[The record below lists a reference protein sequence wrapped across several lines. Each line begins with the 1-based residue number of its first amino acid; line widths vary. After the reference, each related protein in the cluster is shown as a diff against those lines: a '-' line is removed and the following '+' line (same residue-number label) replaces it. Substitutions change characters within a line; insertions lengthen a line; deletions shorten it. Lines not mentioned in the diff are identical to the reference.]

1 MLAPMMI
8 VLALVGTAPAPD
20 LQGTPAPA
28 PQQQP
33 IQVSLNNDGRYGF
46 GEPIHVRVRPADD
59 GFLVVLRTDVHG
71 WVRVLYPPRPSAD
84 DFVRGG
90 RDLDL
95 GGPQGGEPFEAGPS
109 AGTGTIVA
117 ARAREA
123 FHFDRYVTANHWNY
137 RALDS
142 ATHAAAP
149 ESALVSIVQ
158 NMAGDVHFDYD
169 VAQYSVADQEDA
181 AAYAGR
187 YGDPAYEDGYPP
199 PYWSSPYWPYAW
211 WPYDP
216 FFFGFYATG
225 FYPSFFGC
233 YGCYRGYGFYVGRGF
248 GFGRPYGP
256 AVPYRPR
263 AYIGTGV
270 RARPSVAAPA
280 GGGSVGRRYIPS
292 TGVRGAPSYAGAPRS
307 YARSYGGARMPY
319 GAAPRGYGG
328 GRGAYA
334 APRGYGGGRG
344 SYSAPRGG
352 GGGSYGRSG
361 GGGGGGGRRGR

>member
-8 VLALVGTAPAPD
+8 VLALVGPAQAPD
-20 LQGTPAPA
+20 LQGTPAP
-28 PQQQP
+28 QQPP

-46 GEPIHVRVRPADD
+46 GEPIRVRVRPADD

-90 RDLDL
+90 RDLDIS
-95 GGPQGGEPFEAGPS
+95 GPQGGDAFEAGPS

-142 ATHAAAP
+142 ATSAAAP

-158 NMAGDVHFDYD
+158 SMAGDVHFDYD
-169 VAQYSVADQEDA
+169 VAQYSVADPEA
-181 AAYAGR
+181 STAYAGR
-187 YGDPAYEDGYPP
+187 YGDPAYGDGYPS
-199 PYWSSPYWPYAW
+199 PYWSYPYWPYAW

-216 FFFGFYATG
+216 FFFGFYAAG

-248 GFGRPYGP
+248 GFGRPYGR

-263 AYIGTGV
+263 AYVGTGV
-270 RARPSVAAPA
+270 RARPSEAAPA
-280 GGGSVGRRYIPS
+280 FRGSAGRRYIPS
-292 TGVRGAPSYAGAPRS
+292 TGVRGAPSYGGAPRG
-307 YARSYGGARMPY
+307 YARS
-319 GAAPRGYGG
+319 YGG

-334 APRGYGGGRG
+334 
-344 SYSAPRGG
+344 APRGG

-361 GGGGGGGRRGR
+361 GGGGGRRGR